1 MGSNRFSRSQRLSWL
16 EGIRVFGVILLLLY
30 HAQLLFTGYAYTP
43 QPTGL
48 LDNLRRLIT
57 PIEVFSNQ
65 GFLFQFLSIPI
76 RFGFQFIDVFVLI
89 SGFSLV
95 LSQKG
100 RNLDVASFL
109 KHRAL
114 RILLPFWTVAW
125 LSCPILWAVGIA
137 THTDIPGAW
146 QLFNGV
152 AFPLT
157 FDYSGDS
164 LRSISSTW
172 GLMPLILSFAMLSPF
187 LWYLLQRWGITNL
200 LLVSILLTVGYRF
213 LIVYQFD
220 AYPTYVLVDGARGWH
235 PFLLFLS
242 KLSTFVLGMAV
253 AHVYCKGKGPIL
265 WRSQRALLVGIP
277 IYAAGFVCQFYQWGW
292 VFADLL
298 LPIGLSLCCLVVF
311 RALAQQ
317 RQVESLF
324 LGLGTHSYSYFLI
337 SSLMVDS
344 TIKLIIQDNGSL
356 YILLLPVMVI
366 GTLIIAVL
374 ADYFSPGVQR
384 LLAGLL
390 HDVDYVLMRAPVIR
404 RRTWVPQVGDEVVY
418 QSEAGWTILKV
429 ETLLDEREF
438 LLCQLSNGQRSLW
451 VNEDDLEPAGNAYHK
466 REANKDSAF
475 F

>member
-1 MGSNRFSRSQRLSWL
+1 MGNNRLSRLQRLSWL
-16 EGIRVFGVILLLLY
+16 EGIRIFGVVSLLLY

-48 LDNLRRLIT
+48 LDNLQRLVT
-57 PIEVFSNQ
+57 PIDVFSNQ
-65 GFLFQFLSIPI
+65 GFLFQFLDIPV
-76 RFGFQFIDVFVLI
+76 RFGFQFIDVFILI

-100 RNLDVASFL
+100 KTLNVASFL
-109 KHRAL
+109 KRRAL
-114 RILLPFWTVAW
+114 RILFPFWTVVW
-125 LSCPILWAVGIA
+125 LSCPILWAVGVA
-137 THTDIPGAW
+137 THTDTPGAW

-152 AFPLT
+152 AFPLI

-172 GLMPLILSFAMLSPF
+172 GLMPLILSFAVLSPF

-213 LIVYQFD
+213 LIIYRFD

-253 AHVYCKGKGPIL
+253 AHIYCKGKGPIL
-265 WRSQRALLVGIP
+265 WRSQRALLVGLP
-277 IYAAGFVCQFYQWGW
+277 IYAAGFICQFYKWGW

-317 RQVESLF
+317 RQIESLF
-324 LGLGTHSYSYFLI
+324 LELGTHSYSYFLI
-337 SSLMVDS
+337 SSLVVDS
-344 TIKLIIQDNGSL
+344 IIKLVIQDNGSL
-356 YILLLPVMVI
+356 YILLLPVMVA

-390 HDVDYVLMRAPVIR
+390 HDVDYVLMHAPVIR
-404 RRTWVPQVGDEVVY
+404 RHTWVPQVGDEVVY
-418 QSEAGWTILKV
+418 QNEAGWTILKV